1 MTRSN
6 RYLLFFAIIGV
17 GLAFSWTLVGK
28 RAKLEPSES
37 LYVMTTEDSC
47 RPYRSPCAAYA
58 ADFALVLGPQAD
70 ALRLQAER
78 LPTSAVL
85 EFSHFEDGALE
96 LAVPQAKRLSSDS
109 WFVRPLLRNGRLR
122 VNVLI
127 SDQQWLAEFP
137 LVQ

>member
-1 MTRSN
+1 MLNN
-6 RYLLFFAIIGV
+6 RYLLFFAILAV

-28 RAKLEPSES
+28 RAQLEPGAS

-47 RPYRSPCAAYA
+47 RPYLSPCAAYA

-78 LPTSAVL
+78 LPSGAVL
-85 EFSHFEDGALE
+85 EFSQFEDGAQELE
-96 LAVPQAKRLSSDS
+96 IPQTERLASNAWLI
-109 WFVRPLLRNGRLR
+109 RPVLRTGRLR

-127 SDQQWLAEFP
+127 ANQQWLAEFP